1 MNYIRKLIILFII
14 LFTLQKDWF
23 YQSKIYDH
31 FTTNIILHIDIDVT
45 KNLYK
50 L

>member
-23 YQSKIYDH
+23 YQLKNHDH
-31 FTTNIILHIDIDVT
+31 FTTNIILHINVT

-50 L
+50 F